1 MLERDLQTKVADYLR
16 LQYPKAIF
24 HSDYGSGVKLTV
36 RQATIQK
43 RQNGGRRGWP
53 DMFIAE
59 PAPRCIDG
67 SWNYEW
73 HGLFIELKKEDTRI
87 KKKDGTWASDHIAE
101 QAEMLSRLRERG
113 YAAEFAVG
121 FDEAKKIIDEYLGGP
136 QQEKVEF

>member
-16 LQYPKAIF
+16 IQYPKAIF
-24 HSDYGSGVKLTV
+24 HSDYGSGIKLTV

-59 PAPRCIDG
+59 PFK
-67 SWNYEW
+67 EW
-73 HGLFIELKKEDTRI
+73 HGLFIELKKDGTRL

-101 QAEMLSRLRERG
+101 QAKMMVDLEKRG
-113 YAAEFAVG
+113 YLAKFAVG
-121 FDEAKKIIDEYLGGP
+121 FEEAKDILDSYLNHMGISL
-136 QQEKVEF
+136 

>member
-59 PAPRCIDG
+59 PSPRCIDG
-67 SWNYEW
+67 SWNNEW
-73 HGLFIELKKEDTRI
+73 HGLFIELKKEGTRL
-87 KKKDGTWASDHIAE
+87 KKKDGTWATDHIAE
-101 QAEMLSRLRERG
+101 QAKMMVELEKRDYL
-113 YAAEFAVG
+113 AKFAVG
-121 FDEAKKIIDEYLGGP
+121 FEEAKDIIDSYLNHMGMSL
-136 QQEKVEF
+136 

>member
-1 MLERDLQTKVADYLR
+1 MIERDLQTKVADYLR

-67 SWNYEW
+67 SWDYEW
-73 HGLFIELKKEDTRI
+73 HGLFIELRL

-101 QAEMLSRLRERG
+101 QAKVLQQLKKKHYS
-113 YAAEFAVG
+113 AAFAVG

-136 QQEKVEF
+136 ND